1 MARTPTGDPLLV
13 LLDKPSER
21 VAPLIWEQMTDTI
34 VELKKTG
41 LSIVVSE
48 RNIDFARLVS
58 DRFYVLEQGRIRW
71 HDSMAQLDSNLC
83 VQKAFLTV

>member
-1 MARTPTGDPLLV
+1 
-13 LLDKPSER
+13 
-21 VAPLIWEQMTDTI
+21 MTDTI

-58 DRFYVLEQGRIRW
+58 DRVYLLEKGA
-71 HDSMAQLDSNLC
+71 DAVAQLDTNLC